1 MEGDLII
8 LPSSIHE
15 VLLIPHSNHISYEE
29 LAETVFT
36 INQEEVPQE
45 DRLSNHIYYYSRS
58 KNHLSVAFTSSFPI
72 GTMNP

>member
-1 MEGDLII
+1 
-8 LPSSIHE
+8 
-15 VLLIPHSNHISYEE
+15 
-29 LAETVFT
+29 VFS

-45 DRLSNHIYYYSRS
+45 DRLSNHIYHYSRS